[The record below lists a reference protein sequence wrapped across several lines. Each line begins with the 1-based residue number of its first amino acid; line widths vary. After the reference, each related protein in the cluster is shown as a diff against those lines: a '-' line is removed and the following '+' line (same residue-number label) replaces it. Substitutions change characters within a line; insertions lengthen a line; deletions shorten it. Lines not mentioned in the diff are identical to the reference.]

1 MDIIAFYN
9 PLNIVFAKNQHG
21 VHFVVKRHE
30 GKTPEILYRGNWE
43 TCNKAFIM
51 LAAGFIN

>member
-1 MDIIAFYN
+1 MDIIAFYK
-9 PLNIVFAKNQHG
+9 PLNITLVKNEHG
-21 VHFVVKRHE
+21 VYFVVKRHE
-30 GKTPEILYRGNWE
+30 GKTPEILYKGDEE